1 MFPAIKALVESDIT
15 YDANAHRRAPK
26 GLYTLEREGVRVG
39 FSRGFGG
46 VKFTLPLDAVVMH
59 VVEGRMRL
67 LEGKL
72 I

>member
-1 MFPAIKALVESDIT
+1 MLPAVKAVVESDII
-15 YDANAHRRAPK
+15 YDAKAHSAPK

-39 FSRGFGG
+39 FCRGFGE
-46 VKFTLPLDAVVMH
+46 VKFTLPLEAVVMH

>member
-1 MFPAIKALVESDIT
+1 MFPAMKALVESDIF
-15 YDANAHRRAPK
+15 YRAGAMKRAPK

-39 FSRGFGG
+39 FSRGES
-46 VKFTLPLDAVVMH
+46 KFSLPLDTVVMH
-59 VVEGRMRL
+59 VFEGRMRL